1 LAVGP
6 AGILPAVARI
16 PRAMRGAEVDRN
28 ASASDAAMKRDSAV
42 RRDMFIAKSV
52 SNTPSSVR
60 SGIREW
66 LVFMPLLRSLK

>member
-1 LAVGP
+1 
-6 AGILPAVARI
+6 
-16 PRAMRGAEVDRN
+16 MRGAEVDRN
-28 ASASDAAMKRDSAV
+28 ASASHAAMK
-42 RRDMFIAKSV
+42 RDMFIAKSV